1 MSNDKPAS
9 HSKTELGHTREKK
22 SDLAVA
28 DTLPGTQPFASI
40 APNPSSEDLVTS
52 APVSTITGTSN
63 TSGSVTLSGE
73 RLAEPLARELI
84 VRAMNR
90 AGIDLRPDHTFSSDN
105 LLVTLDGYDP
115 ERKIGYQFLSHA
127 DADVVTDFAP
137 KVEERL
143 RELGAQD
150 VAHVLIIHDYDAR
163 DGDAV
168 LARVEAFL
176 AAFREK

>member
-9 HSKTELGHTREKK
+9 RSKTQLGHTLAKK
-22 SDLAVA
+22 SDLALA
-28 DTLPGTQPFASI
+28 DTLPGVQTLKSI
-40 APNPSSEDLVTS
+40 APHPNSEDLMTS

-90 AGIDLRPDHTFSSDN
+90 VGIDLRADHAFCCDD

-115 ERKIGYQFLSHA
+115 ERKIGYQFVSHA
-127 DADVVTDFAP
+127 DADVVTDFDPNA
-137 KVEERL
+137 EQRL
-143 RELGAQD
+143 RELAAQGI
-150 VAHVLIIHDYDAR
+150 VHVLIIHDYDAR

-176 AAFREK
+176 AAL